1 MDSATANDGQSH
13 ASPPSLLWNGWIER
27 TSENGLTLERW
38 AFTDYNAFGLGRSSG
53 RPPRIGLCAYECF
66 KRKSKRSQWKIHLR
80 WSVRKL
86 PHGQQHDL
94 KAHDVPLSEELL
106 REALERYTLSYAP
119 TIDPDAHLE
128 AYRKELHFQRLFG
141 TQPIDEPALTDT

>member
-1 MDSATANDGQSH
+1 MDSATSNDGHSQ
-13 ASPPSLLWNGWIER
+13 ASPPSLPWNGWIER

-38 AFTDYNAFGLGRSSG
+38 GFADYNAFGLGRSSG
-53 RPPRIGLCAYECF
+53 RPPRLGLCAYERF
-66 KRKSKRSQWKIHLR
+66 KRKSKRSQWHIQLR

-94 KAHDVPLSEELL
+94 KAPDVPLSDELL

-128 AYRKELHFQRLFG
+128 AYRKDQHFQRLSG
-141 TQPIDEPALTDT
+141 SHQTTEPALTDT